1 MLYHVLLSASTYLKG
16 GYYAFKFLKIR
27 LSFLLK
33 PPRLKRLG

>member
-1 MLYHVLLSASTYLKG
+1 MLSAIAYLKG
-16 GYYAFKFLKIR
+16 GYYVSNLLKNR